1 MAGISLP
8 VSDVQVNIC
17 WSLFREIWFCACFL
31 KCSGNYQ
38 RQGANQIKSDQT
50 KSKSLI
56 YFHSCIMN
64 QILRVLKWFNVCDS
78 SRLVSRRVPFF
89 GHPGIIPFWG
99 YLLLKTRIQQHFLR
113 SQFLFIINM
122 NVAFS
127 WKWGTF
133 DWFPS
138 TIVQFWFLWKNV
150 LKQEIKVFSAAWWP
164 AGSALL
170 SKCKYLS
177 EFCLLSFNSLTMQA
191 SRSYVAD
198 SCTFTPQAL
207 PPFFNLQQNIMKHF
221 ILYRT

>member
-1 MAGISLP
+1 
-8 VSDVQVNIC
+8 
-17 WSLFREIWFCACFL
+17 
-31 KCSGNYQ
+31 
-38 RQGANQIKSDQT
+38 
-50 KSKSLI
+50 
-56 YFHSCIMN
+56 MN

-78 SRLVSRRVPFF
+78 SRLVGRTVPFF

-133 DWFPS
+133 NWFPS

-207 PPFFNLQQNIMKHF
+207 PPFFNLQEKYNETFYSVSYLTHWPFFFFRSKFCVLDVCLLAPWPSMCTY
-221 ILYRT
+221 LLPRN

>member
-1 MAGISLP
+1 MQWKLP
-8 VSDVQVNIC
+8 TPRCKPN
-17 WSLFREIWFCACFL
+17 
-31 KCSGNYQ
+31 
-38 RQGANQIKSDQT
+38 QT
-50 KSKSLI
+50 KS
-56 YFHSCIMN
+56 N
-64 QILRVLKWFNVCDS
+64 QTKPNQNHLFIFTLALWTKFWECWNDS
-78 SRLVSRRVPFF
+78 MYVTHRGSSVSFF